1 MSDGGGGEMPGEAE
15 RTSRL
20 CSSCLRVEE
29 NGVSALRSTS
39 SSGGFVKGERLSWM
53 RESRRKRPSALS
65 SKERG
70 DNGAEFDGLRSSE
83 VLRPKFGAIDAV
95 L

>member
-15 RTSRL
+15 RISRL

-39 SSGGFVKGERLSWM
+39 FLGGFDKRERLSWM

-65 SKERG
+65 SEERG
-70 DNGAEFDGLRSSE
+70 DNRAEFDGLRSSE